1 LQKKIKFGIIG
12 CSWIGESST
21 IPAIR
26 ESKFSEIH
34 MIGSRSEKKA
44 KDFAKKFDCKL
55 YGNYDD
61 ILENR
66 KVQAVYISLPVGL
79 HKEWSI
85 KAAKAGKHILCEKSS
100 ATSFIDA
107 KRMVKQA
114 KENNVRLMEGFMFR
128 FHPSHTKVHEL
139 IKKGYIGKLFTFYGN
154 YGFPPIDHNN
164 IRYKKNLGGGI
175 LNDSGCYPICASRII
190 FNKEPTGVLC
200 NSIIDQKSGVDTKT
214 TIFLKFNEKQFAHMA
229 TGYGLFYQSMYD
241 IWGSE
246 GRLRLSRAYNIPPYM
261 KASIIIESNKIKK
274 NILIPPNNHFKLM
287 IDNFSQEI
295 LGKKFCNFNFEEDLL
310 KQAKVMDAARKSHK
324 EQRYINIK

>member
-12 CSWIGESST
+12 CSRIGESST

-107 KRMVKQA
+107 KRMVEQA
-114 KENNVRLMEGFMFR
+114 KKNNVRLMEGFMFR
-128 FHPSHTKVHEL
+128 FHPSHSKVHEL

-154 YGFPPIDHNN
+154 YGFPPIDHND
-164 IRYKKNLGGGI
+164 IRFKKNLGGGV
-175 LNDSGCYPICASRII
+175 LNDAGCYLICASRII
-190 FNKEPTGVLC
+190 FNKEPIGVLC

-229 TGYGLFYQSMYD
+229 TGYGLFYQSEYS
-241 IWGSE
+241 IWGNE
-246 GRLRLSRAYNIPPYM
+246 GWLRLSRAYNIPSNM

-287 IDNFSQEI
+287 IDNFSQEL
-295 LGKKFCNFNFEEDLL
+295 LGKKLCKFNFEEDLL
-310 KQAKVMDAARKSHK
+310 KQAKVMDAARKSQK
-324 EQRYINIK
+324 EPRFIKI